1 MAKRKKLSPA
11 KRQKLI
17 YTGLVG
23 VAVVGALMLLKKG
36 VSATR
41 MQWYGSGFKIQNKK
55 LYYKVDIINPSNT
68 AFTINN
74 VFLNFYR
81 DNYLI
86 GKIFFNTVTSIPP
99 NQQVSVSLPVD
110 ILPVGV
116 ALLIA
121 DLLKDAYKTF
131 KIRVS
136 GGVKVDGVNVP
147 IEERIK
153 INPSDYIS

>member
-23 VAVVGALMLLKKG
+23 VAIVGAFMLLKKG

-41 MQWYGSGFKIQNKK
+41 MQWYGAGFKIQNKK
-55 LYYKVDIINPSNT
+55 LYYRVDIINPSGT
-68 AFTINN
+68 PFTINN

-86 GKIFFNTVTSIPP
+86 GKIFFNTTTTIPA
-99 NQQVSVSLPVD
+99 NQQVTVSLPID

-116 ALLIA
+116 ALLIK
-121 DLLKDAYKTF
+121 DLLQDVKASF

-147 IEERIK
+147 IDEKIN